1 MPRFDSLPA
10 WLAWQE
16 TLHPEKIDLG
26 LERVAAVA
34 GRLGLLTPGYCVIT
48 VAGTNGKGSSVA
60 LLEALLRAAGY
71 RVGCYTSPHIRRY
84 NERIRIDGTPVSDSE
99 LCTAFEHVD
108 RARDG
113 QTLSYF
119 EFGTLAALQLFSE
132 WTPDIAVLEVGLGGR
147 LDAVNVLAADIAL
160 VTSISIDH
168 SDWLGNDRE
177 GIGREKAGIFRPG
190 RPAICSD
197 PQPPA
202 SLQQHAR
209 ALGARWYALGQA
221 FSYSVGADRWHW
233 QGVHGHQPDLPLPA
247 LPGSHQLNN
256 AAGVLMAVE
265 VLDEQFPVSRAA
277 IVKGLQ
283 EVALEGRCQ
292 LVPGAVE
299 TVFDVAHNPDSARR
313 LGQLLAERPVR
324 GRTRLVLGMLRDK
337 DAAQFAGA
345 LGPAVDRWYLAAP
358 DTERHLPVA
367 ELRAQVM
374 ALAEPAAISCYPS
387 VTSALQQARA
397 DAAEGD
403 RVVVCGS
410 FYTVAEGLEWCNGLA
425 LH

>member
-34 GRLGLLTPGYCVIT
+34 DRLGLLQPDHCVIT

-60 LLEALLRAAGY
+60 LLDAILRAAGY
-71 RVGCYTSPHIRRY
+71 RVGCYTSPHIRHY
-84 NERIRIDGTPVSDSE
+84 NERIHIDGSPVSDND
-99 LCTAFEHVD
+99 LCAAFERVD

-132 WTPDIAVLEVGLGGR
+132 WTPDIAVLEVGMGGR
-147 LDAVNVLAADIAL
+147 LDAVNVLAADVAL

-168 SDWLGNDRE
+168 SAWLGSDRE
-177 GIGREKAGIFRPG
+177 TIGREKAGIFRPG

-209 ALGARWYALGQA
+209 ALGARWYSLGQA
-221 FSYSVGADRWHW
+221 FSYTAGQGCWHW
-233 QGVHGHQPDLPLPA
+233 QGVHSRQPDLPLPA

-265 VLDEQFPVSRAA
+265 TLGKRFPVSRTA
-277 IVKGLQ
+277 IADGLQ
-283 EVALEGRCQ
+283 SVVLEGRCQ
-292 LVPGAVE
+292 LVPGVVE

-313 LGQLLAERPVR
+313 LRQLLAERPVH

-337 DAAQFAGA
+337 DAAAFALA
-345 LGPAVDRWYLAAP
+345 LGPVVDRWYLAAP
-358 DTERHLPVA
+358 EAERSLPVA
-367 ELRAQVM
+367 ELQAQV
-374 ALAEPAAISCYPS
+374 ATVAAAESIDCYPD
-387 VTSALQQARA
+387 VATALRQAQA
-397 DAAEGD
+397 DAAGDD

-410 FYTVAEGLEWCNGLA
+410 FYTVAEALA
-425 LH
+425 CHV

>member
-16 TLHPEKIDLG
+16 TLHPEKIDPG

-34 GRLGLLTPGYCVIT
+34 GRLGLLAPGYCVIT

-60 LLEALLRAAGY
+60 LLDAILRAAGY

-84 NERIRIDGTPVSDSE
+84 NERIQINGTPVSDSA
-99 LCTAFEHVD
+99 LCAAFETVD
-108 RARDG
+108 RARNG

-132 WTPDIAVLEVGLGGR
+132 QTPDIAVLEVGMGGR

-168 SDWLGNDRE
+168 SAWLGNDRE
-177 GIGREKAGIFRPG
+177 AIGREKAGIFRPD

-209 ALGARWYALGQA
+209 ALGARWYSLGQA
-221 FSYSVGADRWHW
+221 FSYTVGENRWHW
-233 QGVHGHQPDLPLPA
+233 QGVHSHQPDLPLPA

-265 VLDEQFPVSRAA
+265 ALAEQFPVGRAA
-277 IVKGLQ
+277 IVDGL
-283 EVALEGRCQ
+283 EDVALEGRCQ

-337 DAAQFAGA
+337 DAAEFAAA
-345 LGPAVDRWYLAAP
+345 LVPAVDRWYLAAP
-358 DTERHLPVA
+358 ASDRSLPVA
-367 ELRAQVM
+367 ELQAQIV
-374 ALAEPAAISCYPS
+374 ALAPAVALGCYPD
-387 VTSALQQARA
+387 VATALRQAQA
-397 DAAEGD
+397 DAAAGD

-410 FYTVAEGLEWCNGLA
+410 FYTVAEA
-425 LH
+425 LSVV